1 MGAGA
6 EFILFYKK
14 DHNIRTIL
22 AVRYWRQYNTGIIY
36 RNYILSNTSSILK
49 IQWKY
54 YIDVQ
59 ILFLCHLSGFCR
71 IFHRLE
77 GESESGGF
85 VSEEIY
91 FGLLIRND
99 FTAPDM
105 QEYPNK
111 FRKALFTNGNVST
124 FRFFFRINV
133 RTVYTKEW
141 RCYSHLKIS
150 RNTDSISLQWKIPF
164 LFCLSFWKLLS
175 PSKLKRL
182 QF

>member
-1 MGAGA
+1 MKWLCLLDMARKVTSSSHCVSVCLQHGVYLQPISALLWRMLPSSEGVTQTVICPPNINIIIANIASDEPRKLLCSQWKNSMGAGA

-77 GESESGGF
+77 GESESGLSRKKYISGF
-85 VSEEIY
+85 
-91 FGLLIRND
+91 
-99 FTAPDM
+99 
-105 QEYPNK
+105 
-111 FRKALFTNGNVST
+111 
-124 FRFFFRINV
+124 
-133 RTVYTKEW
+133 W
-141 RCYSHLKIS
+141 
-150 RNTDSISLQWKIPF
+150 
-164 LFCLSFWKLLS
+164 
-175 PSKLKRL
+175 
-182 QF
+182 